1 MTFLNPILAVAAL
14 SCIAIPIVIHILMRK
29 RRRPVEWGAMRFLI
43 EAYQRQRKRLN
54 LEQLLLLASRCLLV
68 ALLALA
74 VGKPILQAAGAIGPR
89 GPRTLYLL
97 IDNSLTAGATDASGG
112 SALDRFKAT
121 ALKLVA
127 ELEQSRGDRVGVL
140 ALGSPADA
148 MVLPATVDL
157 SGAAGVIRD
166 IAPTDAKADFAGAL
180 EKLRDLREAPEA
192 RRNEGGV
199 YLAMLSDFR
208 VGSEDVDQ
216 SLSAFAGAATGS
228 RIIALHPALGPL
240 SNVAIV
246 DVSPLE
252 SVVLGGSGERT
263 ALPVRV
269 ALKRSGEMGA
279 AVSKVR
285 VEVMPQARSA
295 TDGLAEALS
304 TAPKAAERVVTWKA
318 GEESAWATLT
328 PELTAGELG
337 RAGAPVVLRASIDRD
352 AIISDGTLMR
362 TIESRDRL
370 AVAVLAPPSAV
381 VENIT
386 QFPAAQ
392 WLTLALSPADD
403 GSLRTRRTGDIAV
416 TRLDPVHD
424 LDGTGAAG
432 SGTLGPL
439 TGFDA
444 IMVPEPHLIDVG
456 GWQRLRVAADNGA
469 AVVVFPSAGEATHS
483 WLDSFQSAFGLDLD
497 VAREA
502 KVLAAPLRL
511 VPPPGEG
518 ASLFA
523 MLSGEFEDL
532 SKSVGVNKILEVHPR
547 GGTMSASLSLSDGSA
562 LVLTGLPA
570 QARARG
576 DANAE
581 TTRTTAPVG
590 RGVVILVTAAMDLSW
605 TDLPA
610 KPLMVPFVQEMVRQ
624 GVGLAASGR
633 TGVAGQTIS
642 FPSGTVELSPAPFS
656 SSDADKAAAGSP
668 IPVDSVRGA
677 ATPIRRAGLWK
688 ARASSGA
695 VLGMVAVRA
704 DTSASSVDLRGE
716 AEVASWL
723 SSLGVSV
730 EWLDESRLTTQAAGE
745 NDSSHAESSSVLSS
759 GPQKPPIS
767 FPLLVAAMFVGL
779 AEVVMARVF
788 SHARVGAGLDS
799 FDGSATSGVMG
810 GAMGGTGTNGG
821 PAA

>member
-1 MTFLNPILAVAAL
+1 MTFLNPILAAVAL

-74 VGKPILQAAGAIGPR
+74 VGKPILQAAGAVGPR

-97 IDNSLTAGATDASGG
+97 IDNSLTAAATDASGG
-112 SALDRFKAT
+112 SALDRHKAT
-121 ALKLVA
+121 ALKLIG

-157 SGAAGVIRD
+157 AGAAGAVRD
-166 IAPTDAKADFAGAL
+166 IASTDARADFAGAL
-180 EKLRDLREAPEA
+180 EKLRDLRESPEA
-192 RRNEGGV
+192 RKNEGGAYV
-199 YLAMLSDFR
+199 AMLSDFR

-228 RIIALHPALGPL
+228 RIIALHPASSQL

-252 SVVLGGSGERT
+252 SVVLGGLGERT

-269 ALKRSGEMGA
+269 ALRRSGDMGA
-279 AVSKVR
+279 AASKIR
-285 VEVMPQARSA
+285 LEVMPQAKMASGA
-295 TDGLAEALS
+295 PAEALA
-304 TAPKAAERVVTWKA
+304 TAPKAVERVVAWKA
-318 GEESAWATLT
+318 GEEAASATLT
-328 PELTAGELG
+328 LDLSAGELG

-352 AIISDGTLMR
+352 AIESDGTLMR

-370 AVAVLAPPSAV
+370 AVAILAPPSAV
-381 VENIT
+381 VDSIT

-403 GSLRTRRTGDIAV
+403 GSLRTRRSGDIAV

-424 LDGTGAAG
+424 LGGTSESGA
-432 SGTLGPL
+432 LGAL

-444 IMVPEPHLIDVG
+444 VLVPEPQLIDVE
-456 GWQRLRVAADNGA
+456 GWRRVRAAADNGA
-469 AVVVFPSAGEATHS
+469 AIVVFPSAREATHA
-483 WLDSFQSAFGLDLD
+483 WLESFQSAFGLDLD
-497 VAREA
+497 APREA
-502 KVLAAPLRL
+502 KVLSTPLRL
-511 VPPPGEG
+511 LPPPGES

-532 SKSVGVNKILEVHPR
+532 SKSVGVSKMLEVHPR
-547 GGTMSASLSLSDGSA
+547 GGSMSTALSLSDGSP
-562 LVLTGLPA
+562 LVLAGIPALSQGKAGVEGTAPRTG
-570 QARARG
+570 
-576 DANAE
+576 
-581 TTRTTAPVG
+581 APVG
-590 RGVVILVTAAMDLSW
+590 RGVVILVTTAMDLSW

-610 KPLMVPFVQEMVRQ
+610 KPMMVPFVQEMVRQ

-642 FPSGTVELSPAPFS
+642 FPSGTVELSPVPFS
-656 SSDADKAAAGSP
+656 SSDADKAAAGAP
-668 IPVDSVRGA
+668 VPVDSVRGA

-704 DTSASSVDLRGE
+704 DTTASRVDLRGE

-723 SSLGVSV
+723 SSLGTSV
-730 EWLDESRLTTQAAGE
+730 EWLDEARLTTQAAGE
-745 NDSSHAESSSVLSS
+745 TDAAHGESSSVLSS

-767 FPLLVAAMFVGL
+767 FPLLVAAMIVGL

-788 SHARVGAGLDS
+788 SHARLDAGIGS
-799 FDGSATSGVMG
+799 FDDASSP
-810 GAMGGTGTNGG
+810 GAMGSSPTDGR
-821 PAA
+821 AAS